1 MDDKPIIITSF
12 RDDSIAAV
20 SDLQIGDAIIVG
32 IHTSGANGK
41 GN

>member
-1 MDDKPIIITSF
+1 MDDKPIITSF

-20 SDLQIGDAIIVG
+20 NDLQIGDAIIVG
-32 IHTSGANGK
+32 IQTLGANGK